1 MKTNKELVAFVKKAL
16 AEKWNYTYAHYG
28 QIVTGA
34 SIESAAKRFPKTYTA
49 AYKTKT
55 YRGRPDGDGNAI
67 GKRGADC
74 IGLIKGFMWWQG
86 DDKNPKYDAAT
97 DVNEAGMLQRSKVKG
112 KIDTMPDKEGILVYY
127 SGHVGVYIGGGKVIE
142 ARGVDYGVVETNLKD
157 RKWTDWSECPYIDY
171 TAEEEITDSY
181 VVKAGDSLWGIAEK
195 FLGDGK
201 RFTELAQINGI
212 TDPEKISVGQVIK
225 INTTIPAPQPIAPQP
240 IVPPQPVAQ
249 PTTPVEPT
257 RALRRGDNGND
268 VRWVQQRL
276 SQLGY
281 ALTVDGSY
289 GPATESAVKTFQ
301 NDYRLAVDGVF
312 GTASL
317 AMAKNPKKPNP
328 YTAPVNAVFR
338 RGSRG
343 DGVKW
348 IQTVLLMTGFS
359 MNGYGV
365 DGSYGEST
373 EKAVMAYQ
381 RSRGLKVDGITGP
394 ATLAAMRKE

>member
-1 MKTNKELVAFVKKAL
+1 MKTNKELVTFAKKAL

-28 QIVTGA
+28 QVVTAA
-34 SIESAAKRFPKTYTA
+34 SIESAAGRFPKQYTA
-49 AYKTKT
+49 AYKKRT
-55 YRGRPDGDGNAI
+55 YRGRLDGDGDAV

-74 IGLIKGFMWWQG
+74 IGLIKGFLWWQG
-86 DDKNPKYDAAT
+86 DDKNPKYDRDT

-127 SGHVGVYIGGGKVIE
+127 SGHVGVYVGNGKVIE

-157 RKWTDWSECPYIDY
+157 RKWTDWSECPYVDY
-171 TAEEEITDSY
+171 IAEETTYI
-181 VVKAGDSLWGIAEK
+181 VQAGDSLWGIAEK

-212 TDPEKISVGQVIK
+212 ADPEKISVGQVIK
-225 INTTIPAPQPIAPQP
+225 LNGTIPAPQPIAPQ
-240 IVPPQPVAQ
+240 QPVT
-249 PTTPVEPT
+249 PHTTPVEPN
-257 RALRRGDNGND
+257 RALRRGDKGND

-281 ALTVDGSY
+281 ALAVDGSY

-301 NDYRLAVDGVF
+301 KDYRLAVDGVF
-312 GTASL
+312 GPASL

-348 IQTVLLMTGFS
+348 VQTVLVMTGFS
-359 MNGYGV
+359 MAGYGV
-365 DGSYGEST
+365 DGSYGPAT
-373 EKAVMAYQ
+373 EKAVIAYQ

-394 ATLAAMRKE
+394 ATIAAMKKE

>member
-1 MKTNKELVAFVKKAL
+1 MKTNKELVTFAKKAL

-28 QIVTGA
+28 QVVTAA
-34 SIESAAKRFPKTYTA
+34 SIESAAGRFPKQYTA
-49 AYKTKT
+49 AYKKRT
-55 YRGRPDGDGNAI
+55 YRGRLDGDGDAV

-74 IGLIKGFMWWQG
+74 IGLIKGFLWWQG
-86 DDKNPKYDAAT
+86 DDKNPKYDRDT

-127 SGHVGVYIGGGKVIE
+127 SGHVGVYVGNGKVIE

-157 RKWTDWSECPYIDY
+157 RKWTDWSECPYVDY
-171 TAEEEITDSY
+171 IAEETTYI
-181 VVKAGDSLWGIAEK
+181 VQAGDSLWGIAEK

-212 TDPEKISVGQVIK
+212 ADPEKISVGQVIK
-225 INTTIPAPQPIAPQP
+225 LDGTIPAPQPIAPQ
-240 IVPPQPVAQ
+240 QPATP
-249 PTTPVEPT
+249 PTTPVEPN
-257 RALRRGDNGND
+257 RALRRGDKGND

-281 ALTVDGSY
+281 ALAVDGSY

-301 NDYRLAVDGVF
+301 KDYRLAVDGVF
-312 GTASL
+312 GPASL

-348 IQTVLLMTGFS
+348 VQTVLVMTGFS
-359 MNGYGV
+359 MAGYGV
-365 DGSYGEST
+365 DGSYGPAT
-373 EKAVMAYQ
+373 EKAVIAYQ

-394 ATLAAMRKE
+394 ATIAAMKKE

>member
-1 MKTNKELVAFVKKAL
+1 MKTNKELVTFAKKAL

-28 QIVTGA
+28 QVVTAA
-34 SIESAAKRFPKTYTA
+34 SIESAAGRFPKQYTA
-49 AYKTKT
+49 AYKKRT
-55 YRGRPDGDGNAI
+55 YRGRLDGDGDAV

-74 IGLIKGFMWWQG
+74 IGLIKGFLWWQG
-86 DDKNPKYDAAT
+86 DDKNPKYDRDT

-127 SGHVGVYIGGGKVIE
+127 SGHVGVYVGNGKVIE

-157 RKWTDWSECPYIDY
+157 RKWTDWSECPYVDY
-171 TAEEEITDSY
+171 IAEETTYI
-181 VVKAGDSLWGIAEK
+181 VQAGDSLWGIAEK

-212 TDPEKISVGQVIK
+212 ADPEKISVGQVIK
-225 INTTIPAPQPIAPQP
+225 LDGTIPAPQPIAPQ
-240 IVPPQPVAQ
+240 QPVTP
-249 PTTPVEPT
+249 PTTPVEPN
-257 RALRRGDNGND
+257 RALRRGDKGND

-281 ALTVDGSY
+281 ALAVDGSY

-301 NDYRLAVDGVF
+301 KDYRLAVDGVF
-312 GTASL
+312 GPASL

-348 IQTVLLMTGFS
+348 VQTVLVMTGFS

-365 DGSYGEST
+365 DGSYGPAT
-373 EKAVMAYQ
+373 EKAVIAYQ

-394 ATLAAMRKE
+394 ATIAAMKKE